1 MDRIEFSSGL
11 TTEQVQAHKGASAV
25 APENTLAAFRAAYGQ
40 RARWVEFD
48 VSLLGDGTPV
58 VIHDATIDR
67 CSSSKGHLKDLTV
80 ADLGNIDAG
89 SWFDPFYKDER
100 IPTLQQA
107 LDCFAAFGL
116 NGNLEI
122 KHHKH
127 QASVTELTEAIFAVL
142 QKRDPA
148 VKIGISSF
156 SIPVLKAMK
165 QLDPTLELAMLWDE
179 LPENWRDVLADIPTN
194 VIHLNYKSLTFR
206 LLEEAARD
214 GLLIRAW
221 TCNEPAVLQQYW
233 ASGLSGVITDEPRYF
248 LSR

>member
-58 VIHDATIDR
+58 VIHDATVDR
-67 CSSSKGHLKDLTV
+67 CSSSTGHLKDLKI
-80 ADLGNIDAG
+80 ADLDTIDAG
-89 SWFDPFYKDER
+89 SWFDPFYRNER
-100 IPTLQQA
+100 IPTLKQA

-122 KHHKH
+122 KHHEH
-127 QASVTELTEAIFAVL
+127 QASVAQLTEAVFAVL
-142 QKRDPA
+142 QERDPA
-148 VKIGISSF
+148 VRIGISSF
-156 SIPVLKAMK
+156 SIPALKAMK
-165 QLDPTLELAMLWDE
+165 ALDPDLELAMLWDE
-179 LPENWRDVLADIPTN
+179 LPENWRDVLADIGTN

-206 LLEEAARD
+206 LLEEAAHE
-214 GLLIRAW
+214 GFAIRAW

-233 ASGLSGVITDEPRYF
+233 GMGLAGVITDEPRHF